1 MKSYWINSL
10 SEEEKNKF
18 DKLEQN
24 IKTDICII
32 GGGLTGLSTAYYLS
46 KYKIRTVLIE
56 KDEICRQTSGNS
68 TAKITSQHG
77 LIYKYLTDSKGKDFA
92 RKYYEANEEAIRNIK
107 GIIDKENIDCDFE
120 YQPAYVYTQSVQD
133 VQKIKD
139 EVEAVNNFGGKA
151 ELIQSPEIEIN
162 KLNCDEYVESV
173 ENNQQKLKID
183 VDNIVR
189 ENINLESSEVHERM
203 KNVLPIKALLAI
215 RFEHQAQFNP
225 YKYANALAKI
235 CSDSGIKIYEHTKA
249 IDVDTEDEDEYY
261 VITLENGCKIKAK
274 YLVIATKY
282 PIVNI
287 PGFYFVKMYQSTSY
301 AIGMQTKERLFEGM
315 YINSE
320 EPTISLR
327 TAKYGDE
334 YLLIVAGFD
343 HKTGAQIDLSNSYRY
358 LEEVAR
364 NMYSKGKIKYHWNTE
379 DCITLD
385 KIPYIG
391 EFSKLWENCYV
402 ATGFNKW
409 GISNSNIAAR
419 IITDKIL
426 GEKNEYEEIFK
437 ATRLEPIK
445 NIKEVTNMVKESVNS
460 LVIKKLEI
468 PQEEANQ
475 IQEGEGKIV
484 EVNGQKI
491 GIYKDKEGEI
501 YKVDP
506 ICKHLGCELSWN
518 NLDKTWDCPCHG
530 SRYDYKGNLIY
541 GPSVKNL

>member
-1 MKSYWINSL
+1 MKSYWIDSIN
-10 SEEEKNKF
+10 EKEKKIY
-18 DKLEQN
+18 DRVEQN

-32 GGGLTGLSTAYYLS
+32 GGGLTGITTAYYLS
-46 KYKIRTVLIE
+46 KYKIKTVLIE
-56 KDEICRQTSGNS
+56 KDEICKQTSGNS

-77 LIYKYLTDSKGKDFA
+77 LIYKYLSDSKGTDFA
-92 RKYYEANEEAIRNIK
+92 RKYYEANEDAIRNIK
-107 GIIDKENIDCDFE
+107 NIIDKENIECDFE
-120 YQPAYVYTQSVQD
+120 YQPAYVFTGSIQD

-139 EVEAVNNFGGKA
+139 EVEAVKKFGGKA
-151 ELIQSPEIEIN
+151 ELVKAEDIELN
-162 KLNCDEYVESV
+162 KLNCDEYVE
-173 ENNQQKLKID
+173 NDNQKLKIN
-183 VDNIVR
+183 VDNIDK
-189 ENINLESSEVHERM
+189 ENLKIDANVVHERM
-203 KNVLPIKALLAI
+203 KEVLPIKALCGI
-215 RFEHQAQFNP
+215 KFENQAQFNP
-225 YKYANALAKI
+225 YKYATSLAKI
-235 CSDSGIKIYEHTKA
+235 CSESGIKIYEHTKA
-249 IDVDTEDEDEYY
+249 VDVDTEDDDEYY

-287 PGFYFVKMYQSTSY
+287 PGFYFIKMYQSTSY
-301 AIGMQTKERLFEGM
+301 AIGMQTKDKLFEGM

-327 TAKYGDE
+327 TAKYGNE

-343 HKTGAQIDLSNSYRY
+343 HKTGAQIDLSNSYKY
-358 LEEVAR
+358 LEEIAR
-364 NMYSKGKIKYHWNTE
+364 NIYPKGKVKYYWNTE

-391 EFSKLWENCYV
+391 EFSNIWNNCYV

-409 GISNSNIAAR
+409 GITSSNIAAK

-426 GEKNEYEEIFK
+426 GEENEYEEIFK
-437 ATRLEPIK
+437 STRLEPIK
-445 NIKEVTNMVKESVNS
+445 NIKEVANIVKESVNS
-460 LVIKKLEI
+460 LVVKKLEI

-484 EVNGQKI
+484 EINGQKI
-491 GIYKDKEGEI
+491 GIYKDKTGQI
-501 YKVDP
+501 FKVNP
-506 ICKHLGCELSWN
+506 VCKHLGCELSWN

-541 GPSVKNL
+541 GPSVKGLD

>member
-46 KYKIRTVLIE
+46 TYKIRTVLIE
-56 KDEICRQTSGNS
+56 KDEICSQTRGNS

-77 LIYKYLTDSKGKDFA
+77 LVYKYLADSKGKDFA

-107 GIIDKENIDCDFE
+107 DIIDRENIDCDFE

-151 ELIQSPEIEIN
+151 ELIQSPEIGIN

-235 CSDSGIKIYEHTKA
+235 CSASGIKIYEHTKA

-320 EPTISLR
+320 DPTISLR

-409 GISNSNIAAR
+409 GITSSNIAAR

-445 NIKEVTNMVKESVNS
+445 NIKEVTNIVKESVNS

-468 PQEEANQ
+468 PQEEVNQ

-491 GIYKDKEGEI
+491 GIYKDKDGQI
-501 YKVDP
+501 FKVNP
-506 ICKHLGCELSWN
+506 VCKHLGCELSWN

-530 SRYDYKGNLIY
+530 SRYDYKGKLIY

>member
-1 MKSYWINSL
+1 MKSYWTNSL

-18 DKLEQN
+18 NKLEQN
-24 IKTDICII
+24 LKTDICII
-32 GGGLTGLSTAYYLS
+32 GGGLTGLSTAYYLN
-46 KYKIRTVLIE
+46 KYKIRTVLHE
-56 KDEICRQTSGNS
+56 KGEICRQTSGNS

-92 RKYYEANEEAIRNIK
+92 RKYYEANE
-107 GIIDKENIDCDFE
+107 
-120 YQPAYVYTQSVQD
+120 VQ
-133 VQKIKD
+133 
-139 EVEAVNNFGGKA
+139 
-151 ELIQSPEIEIN
+151 
-162 KLNCDEYVESV
+162 
-173 ENNQQKLKID
+173 
-183 VDNIVR
+183 
-189 ENINLESSEVHERM
+189 ERM

-215 RFEHQAQFNP
+215 RFEQQAQFNP

-249 IDVDTEDEDEYY
+249 IDVETEDEDEYY
-261 VITLENGCKIKAK
+261 IITLENGYKIKAK
-274 YLVIATKY
+274 YLIIATKY

-287 PGFYFVKMYQSTSY
+287 PGFYFIKMYQSTSY

-315 YINSE
+315 YINSG

-343 HKTGAQIDLSNSYRY
+343 HKTGAQIDLSNSYKY

-364 NMYSKGKIKYHWNTE
+364 NIYPKGKIKYHWNTE

-409 GISNSNIAAR
+409 GITSSNIAAR

-426 GEKNEYEEIFK
+426 GEKNEYEEVFK

-468 PQEEANQ
+468 PQEAANQ

-506 ICKHLGCELSWN
+506 VCKHLGCELSWN